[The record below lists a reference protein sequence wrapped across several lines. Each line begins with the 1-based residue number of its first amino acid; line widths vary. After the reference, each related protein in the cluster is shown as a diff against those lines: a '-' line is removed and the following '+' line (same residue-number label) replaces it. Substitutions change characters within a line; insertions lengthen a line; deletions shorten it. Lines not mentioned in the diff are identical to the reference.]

1 MVPTGQHRGT
11 YNAQSQNNPEVAV
24 VLDDTATNP
33 RDIVIKKQDDSLT
46 KISEFHP
53 SYDSLQY
60 PLLFPHGN
68 NGYHINSPISCMKH
82 YSYVLMVRKPTQQ
95 STSRF
100 QFSILHTGRGLFQQF
115 LVDMGA
121 KLISERLQYFRTH
134 QDTIRAELYS
144 TLREQAAAGGS
155 LNDVGRAVRLPSSF
169 FGGPRYMY
177 NRQQDAYKA
186 MKGISLANLVRTY
199 GIRLSTDNGRVKII
213 FMLATIPFP

>member
-1 MVPTGQHRGT
+1 MVPAGQHRGT
-11 YNAQSQNNPEVAV
+11 YNAQSVNNPEVAV
-24 VLDDTATNP
+24 VLDDTATKS
-33 RDIVIKKQDDSLT
+33 RDIVIKKHDDTLN

-60 PLLFPHGN
+60 PLILPHGN
-68 NGYHINSPISCMKH
+68 NGYFFNSPVSCMKH
-82 YSYVLMVRKPTQQ
+82 YSYMFMVRKPREP

-100 QFSILHTGRGLFQQF
+100 QFSVLHAGKGLFQQF
-115 LVDMGA
+115 IVDMGA

-169 FGGPRYMY
+169 FGGPRYMH
-177 NRQQDAYKA
+177 NRQQDAYA
-186 MKGISLANLVRTY
+186 ILRRYQNY
-199 GIRLSTDNGRVKII
+199 
-213 FMLATIPFP
+213 